1 VAELVARSRD
11 RLDPNVLGGSLSLE
25 SV

>member
-11 RLDPNVLGGSLSLE
+11 RLDPNVLGGPLSLE